1 LNYSA
6 TISLQQQYPNGS
18 GEIMILI
25 PKYNS
30 MVELSG
36 SLSIIVTDT
45 ITNTIKQEL
54 YVPNAVVFTGKTFIA
69 SRIVGT
75 SKAIMSHMG
84 IGTGSLP
91 VDTGTTVALPGNTAL
106 GAELTIGTNNYSRAT
121 TTVASFSGN
130 VITYSSNFAAQNPN
144 APVGGVELRE
154 AGIFNAS
161 SAGDMLCRTVFPI
174 VTKLPADALTITWT
188 VTIQ

>member
-1 LNYSA
+1 
-6 TISLQQQYPNGS
+6 
-18 GEIMILI
+18 MILI
-25 PKYNS
+25 PKYNN

-54 YVPNAVVFTGKTFIA
+54 YVPNDVVFVGKTFIA
-69 SRIVGT
+69 SRMVGT
-75 SKAIMSHMG
+75 SQAIMSHMA
-84 IGTGSLP
+84 IGTGSTA
-91 VDTGTTVALPGNTAL
+91 VVTGDTAL
-106 GAELTIGTNNYSRAT
+106 GAELTVGGGYTAYTRAAT
-121 TTVASFSGN
+121 TIASNSNN
-130 VITYSSNFAAQNPN
+130 VITYSSNFAANNPS
-144 APVGGVELRE
+144 APAGGAILRE

-161 SAGDMLCRTVFPI
+161 TAGTMLCRTVFPI

>member
-1 LNYSA
+1 
-6 TISLQQQYPNGS
+6 
-18 GEIMILI
+18 
-25 PKYNS
+25 

-45 ITNTIKQEL
+45 TTNTIKQEL
-54 YVPNAVVFTGKTFIA
+54 YVPNDVVFVGKTFIA

-75 SKAIMSHMG
+75 SQAIMSHMG
-84 IGTGSLP
+84 IGTGSTA
-91 VDTGTTVALPGNTAL
+91 VNVGTASVAGDSTL
-106 GAELTIGTNNYSRAT
+106 GAELTVAGGYTNYSRAA
-121 TTVASFSGN
+121 TTVASNTNN
-130 VITYSSNFAAQNPN
+130 VITYSANFAANNPN
-144 APVGGVELRE
+144 APAGGAVLRE

-161 SAGDMLCRTVFPI
+161 TAGTMLCRTVFPI